1 MKNIRKRAGDFF
13 KALHKDESAPGT
25 VEWVLMIIVALIIM
39 AVIYYIAQWVMEGG
53 TEEAEAVNDQRDAA
67 HSDQESIKKALKVT
81 D

>member
-25 VEWVLMIIVALIIM
+25 VEWVLMIIVALVIM
-39 AVIYYIAQWVMEGG
+39 AVIYFIAQWVMEGG
-53 TEEAEAVNDQRDAA
+53 TEEANTVEDQRKAV
-67 HSDQESIKKALKVT
+67 HSDQDAIKKALKVK